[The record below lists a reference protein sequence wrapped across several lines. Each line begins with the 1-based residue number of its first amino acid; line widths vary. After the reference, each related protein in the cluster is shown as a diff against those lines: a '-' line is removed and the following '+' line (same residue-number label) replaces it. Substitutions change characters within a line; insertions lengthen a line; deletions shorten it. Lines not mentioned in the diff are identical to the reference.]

1 MVKWST
7 PAEVL
12 EMVTADNAELLA
24 LSGPR
29 NPYPGKS
36 GVIEEGA
43 LADLLLVKGDPIA
56 DIELIEDPANNL
68 LVIMKDGKIY
78 KNTVSG
84 DKPR

>member
-1 MVKWST
+1 MEKWYT

-12 EMVTADNAELLA
+12 KVVTADNAELLA

-29 NPYPGKS
+29 NPYPGKL

-84 DKPR
+84 DKRR